1 MFNTLVGKT
10 KFGGVGGGS
19 SATNDV
25 QYFSFTSPG
34 NVDLSPYSY
43 IARVDIFS
51 VGAGNNGST
60 GASGTTSPHS
70 GGAGGN
76 GGTSGEVSVYL
87 NAPGYTP
94 TSPFPITIG
103 TTQPLIVDGPQPAV
117 DSPLT
122 IPSSI
127 SSVFTGY
134 SITAYGQSPRTGQRP
149 SSGLAPSYQGSPG
162 RGGAGG
168 IHFAPTG
175 EPTSTHPVLPSV
187 TGNRGGQGGGYP
199 PFRPGGPGG
208 HGGEGYGAGGG
219 GGGGGSELDGNTQG
233 GAGGGSGAPGMVI
246 VRVEYAPSSPSATSG
261 SSFNPALAVAAE
273 SFRITDGP
281 ASGTVVDLGPGTGYE
296 FASGYTHEFINYS
309 PAPYNV
315 TVEIVGAGGKGGR
328 GGDGGDT
335 GPQSTPGSPGTN
347 GTPSFLNGPNISTVT
362 AGGGSGGRGG
372 NGTDSGGGSGNPGS
386 GGIASNGDT
395 NTNGNTGAGA
405 PGGSDAPGYTGSGG
419 ASVYPTGTYGAGS
432 GGGGGSGLA
441 NSPSA
446 PPNGGNGG
454 GGGGGGGSGA
464 YASKTFEFIRGQ
476 SYFIQVANPPA
487 TPAGYGKIVKV

>member
-10 KFGGVGGGS
+10 KFGGVGGGG

-187 TGNRGGQGGGYP
+187 TGNRGGQGGG
-199 PFRPGGPGG
+199 
-208 HGGEGYGAGGG
+208 
-219 GGGGGSELDGNTQG
+219 
-233 GAGGGSGAPGMVI
+233 
-246 VRVEYAPSSPSATSG
+246 
-261 SSFNPALAVAAE
+261 
-273 SFRITDGP
+273 
-281 ASGTVVDLGPGTGYE
+281 
-296 FASGYTHEFINYS
+296 
-309 PAPYNV
+309 
-315 TVEIVGAGGKGGR
+315 
-328 GGDGGDT
+328 
-335 GPQSTPGSPGTN
+335 
-347 GTPSFLNGPNISTVT
+347 
-362 AGGGSGGRGG
+362 
-372 NGTDSGGGSGNPGS
+372 
-386 GGIASNGDT
+386 
-395 NTNGNTGAGA
+395 
-405 PGGSDAPGYTGSGG
+405 
-419 ASVYPTGTYGAGS
+419 
-432 GGGGGSGLA
+432 
-441 NSPSA
+441 
-446 PPNGGNGG
+446 
-454 GGGGGGGSGA
+454 
-464 YASKTFEFIRGQ
+464 
-476 SYFIQVANPPA
+476 
-487 TPAGYGKIVKV
+487 